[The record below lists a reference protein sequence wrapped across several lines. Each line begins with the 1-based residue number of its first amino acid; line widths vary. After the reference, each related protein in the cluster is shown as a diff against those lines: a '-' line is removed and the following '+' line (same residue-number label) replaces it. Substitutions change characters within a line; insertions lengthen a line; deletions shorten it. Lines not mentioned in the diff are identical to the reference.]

1 MCALKHLPSD
11 LIEAILPFLPSKSL
25 GRFKSVS
32 KRWYSL
38 ISNPNFIKTHI
49 HIYTENNPNPDPTHI
64 ILVPDEGDCL
74 YSVGIKQLN
83 TKSSR
88 ATVNAKFLKLY
99 KPLVEILGSCNG
111 LLLASDV
118 YNNLCIVNPT
128 TGEKV
133 PVGKSIHGT
142 TYGFGYD
149 SFKDDYKVI
158 SISGMG
164 VSDSDPMCKTVSVYS
179 LRNNSWNMLTNFP
192 YQQHDQYSHSQC
204 PGVLLNNNL
213 HWVVRN
219 RRSKLTIA
227 AFSLANEE
235 FCEIGLPDS
244 FNYDLDKV
252 SRVFALGGKLV
263 GVLCDGLLSP
273 DNFYELWVMEE
284 YGVHMSWTK
293 CCVFENNMHLC
304 FEFFAQVS
312 CRDILLGNND
322 ANKFFI
328 YKMDEKRCT
337 SVKIKRCQKV
347 MVYGTYVE
355 SLESLKRFR

>member
-38 ISNPNFIKTHI
+38 IYSPNFIKTHI
-49 HIYTENNPNPDPTHI
+49 HIYTENNPNSDPTHI

-74 YSVGIKQLN
+74 YSVDIKQLN
-83 TKSSR
+83 TQSSR
-88 ATVNAKFLKLY
+88 ATVNAKFLNFY

-133 PVGKSIHGT
+133 PVGKSLHGT

-149 SFKDDYKVI
+149 SSKDDYKVI
-158 SISGMG
+158 SISRMG
-164 VSDSDPMCKTVSVYS
+164 VSDSDAICKIVNVYS
-179 LRNNSWNMLTNFP
+179 LRNSSWNMLTNFP
-192 YQQHDQYSHSQC
+192 YQQHDQYSQSQC

-219 RRSKLTIA
+219 KRSELTIA
-227 AFSLANEE
+227 AFSLINEE
-235 FCEIGLPDS
+235 FREIELPDS
-244 FNYDLDKV
+244 FSYNVDKFF
-252 SRVFALGGKLV
+252 RVFALGAKLV
-263 GVLCDGLLSP
+263 AVLCDGLLGRITFM
-273 DNFYELWVMEE
+273 NC
-284 YGVHMSWTK
+284 G
-293 CCVFENNMHLC
+293 
-304 FEFFAQVS
+304 
-312 CRDILLGNND
+312 
-322 ANKFFI
+322 
-328 YKMDEKRCT
+328 
-337 SVKIKRCQKV
+337 
-347 MVYGTYVE
+347 
-355 SLESLKRFR
+355 